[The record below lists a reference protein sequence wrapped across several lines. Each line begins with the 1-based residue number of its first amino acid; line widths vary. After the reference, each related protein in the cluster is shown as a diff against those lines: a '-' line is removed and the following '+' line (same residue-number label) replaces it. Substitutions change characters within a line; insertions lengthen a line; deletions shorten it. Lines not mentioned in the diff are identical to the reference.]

1 MSTFIV
7 SALIPYEDFVSSTVI
22 SNAMTFK
29 LPDLK
34 KNVQL

>member
-7 SALIPYEDFVSSTVI
+7 SALIPYEDFSSTVI
-22 SNAMTFK
+22 ANAMTFK